1 MTIRKT
7 FAIAPAVLAAVAVI
21 ALSACSQSPAD
32 PSRSSSAGL
41 PKGSVAAGEQMANAK
56 GAATGQSC
64 IDCHGVDGNAP
75 IDSTYPVIGGQYQD
89 YLAYA
94 LQSYRDGSR
103 DHVMMS
109 MQAKALTDQQI
120 ADLSTYFASR
130 PSELVNLTGS
140 HDK

>member
-21 ALSACSQSPAD
+21 ALSGCSQSPAD

-41 PKGSVAAGEQMANAK
+41 PQGYVAAGEQLANAK

-64 IDCHGVDGNAP
+64 IDCHGTDGNAP

-120 ADLSTYFASR
+120 ADLSAYFASR
-130 PSELVNLTGS
+130 PSNLVNLTGS
-140 HDK
+140 HKK